1 MMTMKIAVSV
11 AAMILLMSTASF
23 AQDGGR
29 VDANGMPTTH
39 STPAERADPAQI
51 NNQIGVSNA
60 AAGSKTA
67 TDSADYQAKQQQY
80 QGQLQQNQA
89 QQQDYQDHTAGH
101 NGP

>member
-1 MMTMKIAVSV
+1 MMTMKIAVSA
-11 AAMILLMSTASF
+11 AAMTLLMSTVSF
-23 AQDGGR
+23 AQGDR

-39 STPAERADPAQI
+39 STPAEKADTAQI

-60 AAGSKTA
+60 AADSKTA

-89 QQQDYQDHTAGH
+89 QQQDYQDHTTGH